1 MVINT
6 NIAALTSANNLNKSS
21 SMLNQSLA
29 RLSSGSQLVTAA
41 DNPAGLAESI
51 SLQAQ
56 VSQVGAANNAVSN
69 ASSFSQTQDGYL
81 QQVGSALQQM
91 SQLAIEASDGTQS
104 ASERADT
111 QQEFAALA
119 SFINQAAGQTFNGV
133 SLFSTG
139 SLTVDTNGSG
149 GTGGTFSM
157 TGINLGAT
165 VYSSLANTSTN
176 DVSTT
181 TGAATALA
189 NVTAAISQLGT
200 DRSTVGANELRL
212 NYTGQELQVLQ
223 TNLSAANST
232 IADVNVASESTSYAK
247 YQILTQ
253 SGTAMLAQANQ
264 SPGLALKLIGG

>member
-6 NIAALTSANNLNKSS
+6 NIAALTSANNLNKST

-56 VSQVGAANNAVSN
+56 VSQVGAANNAISN
-69 ASSFSQTQDGYL
+69 ANSFAQTQDGYL
-81 QQVGSALQQM
+81 QQVGTALQQM
-91 SQLAIEASDGTQS
+91 SQLSIEAQDGTQS
-104 ASERADT
+104 SAERSDD

-119 SFINQAAGQTFNGV
+119 SFINQAASQTFNGV
-133 SLFSTG
+133 SLFSTS
-139 SLTVDTNGSG
+139 SLVVNTNGNG
-149 GTGGTFSM
+149 GTNGTFTM
-157 TGINLGAT
+157 TGVNLGAT
-165 VYSSLANTSTN
+165 VYSSLATTGTN
-176 DVSTT
+176 DISTT

-189 NVTAAISQLGT
+189 NVSAAIAQLGT

-232 IADVNVASESTSYAK
+232 IADVNVASESTSFAK

-264 SPGLALKLIGG
+264 APGLALKLLQ